1 MIVGRRLKGAGQTRG
16 GEEEQQ
22 PGAWGHGEREGKH
35 NVVLEPGNAAARAQG
50 GRISGSQDQISKR
63 FAKSVTILYIYIFN
77 RSSAPV
83 SV

>member
-22 PGAWGHGEREGKH
+22 PGAWGHGDREGKH

-50 GRISGSQDQISKR
+50 GED
-63 FAKSVTILYIYIFN
+63 
-77 RSSAPV
+77 
-83 SV
+83 